1 MPDLETRASRI
12 PETTFEPTDV
22 DLRAIGWVAVAVFVW
37 LGLVPYLLSL
47 GYPDATRDAF
57 KAPTVV
63 PPGPRLQQ
71 NPRADL
77 AAFRAAKEERLDS
90 YGWVDRARQIVHIP
104 IDDAMKRIAARGLP
118 DWPGKP
124 APAVSRTAPP

>member
-12 PETTFEPTDV
+12 PETAFEPTDV
-22 DLRAIGWVAVAVFVW
+22 DLRAIGWVAAAVFVW

-90 YGWVDRARQIVHIP
+90 YGWVDRAHQIVHIP
-104 IDDAMKRIAARGLP
+104 IDDAMKRIAARGLS